1 MKNKFF
7 TCLFWKNIIKCNQH
21 LNLKAMKRKVNN
33 LFFFSELTIVEKLA
47 DPGLLKDTF
56 TMLLAEILVRVS

>member
-21 LNLKAMKRKVNN
+21 LNLK
-33 LFFFSELTIVEKLA
+33 SDEK
-47 DPGLLKDTF
+47 K
-56 TMLLAEILVRVS
+56 SK

>member
-1 MKNKFF
+1 
-7 TCLFWKNIIKCNQH
+7 
-21 LNLKAMKRKVNN
+21 
-33 LFFFSELTIVEKLA
+33 VEKLA